1 MNTEPLKTILDLTN
15 NKQDSI
21 VFFLSDNVKSQ
32 LNNYYLYDKQNKDI
46 FINQYIICV
55 KKNNLQI
62 EVKGKIISI
71 NNDNICISINNIYN
85 KYVNISQYYTFLKN
99 SKSKSNDRDFLK
111 IFYINLDKKSIYIF
125 YHRLQ
130 FLVLISERILLIS

>member
-99 SKSKSNDRDFLK
+99 SKSKSNDRDF
-111 IFYINLDKKSIYIF
+111 FENLLHK
-125 YHRLQ
+125 LG
-130 FLVLISERILLIS
+130 

>member
-85 KYVNISQYYTFLKN
+85 KYVNIYNIIFLKILN
-99 SKSKSNDRDFLK
+99 QNQMIVIFLK

-125 YHRLQ
+125 YHRPTI
-130 FLVLISERILLIS
+130 FSSHI